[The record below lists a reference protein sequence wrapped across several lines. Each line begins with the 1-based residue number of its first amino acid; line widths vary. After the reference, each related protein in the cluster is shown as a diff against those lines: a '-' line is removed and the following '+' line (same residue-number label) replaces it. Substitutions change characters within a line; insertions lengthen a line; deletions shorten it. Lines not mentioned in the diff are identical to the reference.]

1 MSPTGIR
8 DEVLAD
14 IHDPRPVAERATVF
28 EGHVWDV
35 VRDAVDYAPGVRFQ
49 RDYVRHTGAVAVLAL
64 DEQDRILLIRQ
75 YRHPAGGFL
84 WELPAGLLDVA
95 GEDPAVGARRE
106 LREEAGHDAAVLH
119 PLVDLRPSPGGSD
132 EIIRVYL
139 ATGLRAQDEEGFERV
154 DEEADLVT
162 RRVPAGEVAAA
173 ILRGDLT
180 SGTLVAGVLALMA
193 RRALGADAPPLREVG
208 AAWPARAP
216 R

>member
-1 MSPTGIR
+1 MSG
-8 DEVLAD
+8 DALAD
-14 IHDPRPVAERATVF
+14 LHDPRPVARRTAVF

-35 VRDAVDYAPGVRFQ
+35 LRDDVDYAPGVRFS

-64 DEQDRILLIRQ
+64 DEQDRVLLIRQ

-84 WELPAGLLDVA
+84 WELPAGLLDIA
-95 GEDPAVGARRE
+95 GEDPAPAARRE

-119 PLVDLRPSPGGSD
+119 PLVDVRPTPGGSD

-139 ATGLRAQDEEGFERV
+139 ATGLRAQEEDGFERV

-162 RRVPAGEVAAA
+162 RRVPVTEVASAILAGE
-173 ILRGDLT
+173 LT
-180 SGTLVAGVLALMA
+180 SGTLVAGVLALLA
-193 RRALGADAPPLREVG
+193 RWALGPDAPPLREAG